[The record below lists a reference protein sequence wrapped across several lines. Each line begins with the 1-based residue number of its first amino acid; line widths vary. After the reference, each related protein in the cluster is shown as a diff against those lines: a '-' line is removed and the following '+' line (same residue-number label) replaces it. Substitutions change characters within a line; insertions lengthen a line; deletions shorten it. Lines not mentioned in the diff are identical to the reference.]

1 MCEACAADPQTHS
14 FDLLT
19 MKTTGP
25 KMIHTFY
32 TSSKTMKDCGNTE
45 SMYRHFDAM
54 LNKIGNQPW
63 GWIIDCKYVSSK
75 HMTYMTAWISIV
87 RRMSET
93 HGLTIEYIYLVN
105 AGPIIKT
112 MITAFTPFIP
122 KGFASH
128 IIKVNGSPLEL
139 FEAFKKIGWTV
150 QEVQPIIQ
158 RIQKD
163 YE

>member
-1 MCEACAADPQTHS
+1 MCEACAADPLIHS
-14 FDLLT
+14 FDPICVKLMGT
-19 MKTTGP
+19 KS
-25 KMIHTFY
+25 IHTFY

-45 SMYRHFDAM
+45 NMLRHFDSV
-54 LNKIGNQPW
+54 LSKIEKEPW

-75 HMTYMTAWISIV
+75 HAVHMKSWVSMM
-87 RRMSET
+87 RRMSEG
-93 HGLTIEYIYLVN
+93 HGLRIEYIYLIN

-112 MITAFTPFIP
+112 IIATFTPFMT
-122 KGFASH
+122 KDFANC

-163 YE
+163 FE